1 MRKIFTGAGAAL
13 LLAATLLFAG
23 QLLGLIPGDTL
34 SFAGQS
40 AFRTIASIAVGG
52 CLMVAIGCWEQ

>member
-1 MRKIFTGAGAAL
+1 MRKIFTVAGAIL
-13 LLAATLLFAG
+13 LFAATLLFAG
-23 QLLGLIPGDTL
+23 QLLGLIPVDML

-52 CLMVAIGCWEQ
+52 CLLIAIGCWEL